1 MFSVVALED
10 NIKLKAEDIGKN
22 IYNKNIIKS
31 FEGKILGKI
40 NSYIIK
46 IIDVNLNSI
55 KEGIIND
62 IDGSTNYLIKYT
74 AVIFEPIKD
83 QILDVIVKECNDNT
97 IWATLSLLKNVNI
110 IECII
115 PKKYIDT
122 KYTFNEDTSTWTTKN
137 NSEIIKVFSELKLK
151 IVNFQIDSNK
161 IMIIGSMIY

>member
-10 NIKLKAEDIGKN
+10 NIKLKSEDIGKN

-31 FEGKILGKI
+31 FEGKVLGRI

-46 IIDVNLNSI
+46 IIDIDLESI
-55 KEGIIND
+55 KDGLVND
-62 IDGSTNYLIKYT
+62 IDGSTNYLVKYN

-97 IWATLSLLKNVNI
+97 IWTILSLLPKVDI

-115 PKKYIDT
+115 PKKYISSA
-122 KYTFNEDTSTWTTKN
+122 YNFNEDTLSWK
-137 NSEIIKVFSELKLK
+137 SDYGIIKIGSELKLK

-161 IMIIGSMIY
+161 IMIIGSI